1 MVVPIL
7 ALSKFMAEPFFN
19 CSFLNLSMFS
29 CLSKWWFHWRTPR
42 RVTTQASW
50 EHKGQHGK
58 KDENGKKGHGQQHR
72 PHSPSAQ
79 ERKAHVADVVEVAV
93 VAEVM
98 ARVFVVAG
106 EASVEEVARV
116 IRVATVARMV
126 ASGKEH
132 QLKMSYTDSLG
143 INCSYIY

>member
-1 MVVPIL
+1 MGRKVMVSSIGLTAQV
-7 ALSKFMAEPFFN
+7 
-19 CSFLNLSMFS
+19 
-29 CLSKWWFHWRTPR
+29 PR
-42 RVTTQASW
+42 R
-50 EHKGQHGK
+50 
-58 KDENGKKGHGQQHR
+58 R
-72 PHSPSAQ
+72 
-79 ERKAHVADVVEVAV
+79 RKAHVADVVEVAV

-116 IRVATVARMV
+116 IRVATVARKAGVEEVARMV

-143 INCSYIY
+143 INYSYLY

>member
-1 MVVPIL
+1 MMISLKNPQKSHNSSLKESIKVNMVRRMKMGRKVMVSSIGL
-7 ALSKFMAEPFFN
+7 TAQV
-19 CSFLNLSMFS
+19 
-29 CLSKWWFHWRTPR
+29 PR
-42 RVTTQASW
+42 RM
-50 EHKGQHGK
+50 
-58 KDENGKKGHGQQHR
+58 
-72 PHSPSAQ
+72 
-79 ERKAHVADVVEVAV
+79 RKAHVADVVEVAV